1 MSKRRKMF
9 MGFIGLSVL
18 ILLGGGLYLA
28 HKNHEFQKEM
38 FRIVHSEEVRELI
51 EEDLRRKDPNALT
64 ENGKIRS
71 YKIDDSSIKHNPM
84 GGIMFNIIINDSI
97 SMVGKTGLQMD
108 GENGK
113 IRTVGM
119 SESAGLRAL
128 LESDD
133 K

>member
-1 MSKRRKMF
+1 MKQKHK
-9 MGFIGLSVL
+9 IILSVISL
-18 ILLGGGLYLA
+18 FVAACIGVGLYLA
-28 HKNHEFQKEM
+28 HKNQEFQNEM
-38 FRIVHSEEVRELI
+38 FRIVHSEEVKELI
-51 EEDLRRKDPNALT
+51 EEDLKRKDPNALT
-64 ENGKIRS
+64 DKGKIRS

-84 GGIMFNIIINDSI
+84 GGIMFHIIINDSI

-119 SESAGLRAL
+119 TESAGSRAL

>member
-1 MSKRRKMF
+1 MKKKHK
-9 MGFIGLSVL
+9 IILSVISL
-18 ILLGGGLYLA
+18 FVAACIGVGLYLA
-28 HKNHEFQKEM
+28 HKNQEFQNEM
-38 FRIVHSEEVRELI
+38 FRIVHSEEVRKLI
-51 EEDLRRKDPNALT
+51 EEDLKRKDPNALT

-119 SESAGLRAL
+119 SESAGLQAL

>member
-1 MSKRRKMF
+1 MSKRRNRI
-9 MGFIGLSVL
+9 MGLIGLSVL
-18 ILLGGGLYLA
+18 ILLGVGLYLA
-28 HKNHEFQKEM
+28 HKNQEFQNEM

-51 EEDLRRKDPNALT
+51 EEDLKRKDPNALT
-64 ENGKIRS
+64 DKGKIRS

-84 GGIMFNIIINDSI
+84 GGIMFHIIINDSI
-97 SMVGKTGLQMD
+97 SMVGKTGLRMD

-113 IRTVGM
+113 IRTDGM
-119 SESAGLRAL
+119 TESAGLRAL

>member
-1 MSKRRKMF
+1 MKKKHK
-9 MGFIGLSVL
+9 IILSVISL
-18 ILLGGGLYLA
+18 FVAACIGVGLYLA
-28 HKNHEFQKEM
+28 HKNQEFQNEM

-51 EEDLRRKDPNALT
+51 EEDLKRKDPNALT
-64 ENGKIRS
+64 DKGKIRS

-84 GGIMFNIIINDSI
+84 GGIMFHIIINDSI
-97 SMVGKTGLQMD
+97 SMVGKTGLRMY

-113 IRTVGM
+113 IRTDGM
-119 SESAGLRAL
+119 TESAGLRAL

>member
-1 MSKRRKMF
+1 MKKKHK
-9 MGFIGLSVL
+9 IILSVISL
-18 ILLGGGLYLA
+18 FVAACIGVGLYLA
-28 HKNHEFQKEM
+28 HKNQEFQNEM

-51 EEDLRRKDPNALT
+51 EEDLKRKDPNALT
-64 ENGKIRS
+64 DKGKIRS

-84 GGIMFNIIINDSI
+84 GGIMFHIIINDSI

-119 SESAGLRAL
+119 TESAGLRAL

>member
-1 MSKRRKMF
+1 MKKKHKIILSIISLF
-9 MGFIGLSVL
+9 VAACIGV
-18 ILLGGGLYLA
+18 GLYLA
-28 HKNHEFQKEM
+28 HKNQEFQNEM

-51 EEDLRRKDPNALT
+51 EEDLKRKDPNALT
-64 ENGKIRS
+64 DKGKIRT
-71 YKIDDSSIKHNPM
+71 YKIDDRSIKHNPM
-84 GGIMFNIIINDSI
+84 GGIMFHIIINDSI

-119 SESAGLRAL
+119 TESAGLRAL

>member
-1 MSKRRKMF
+1 MKKKHK
-9 MGFIGLSVL
+9 IILSVISL
-18 ILLGGGLYLA
+18 FVAACIGVGLYLA
-28 HKNHEFQKEM
+28 HKNQEFQNEM

-51 EEDLRRKDPNALT
+51 EEDLKRKDPNALT
-64 ENGKIRS
+64 DKGKIRS

-84 GGIMFNIIINDSI
+84 GGIMFHIIINDSI
-97 SMVGKTGLQMD
+97 SMVGKTGLRMD

-113 IRTVGM
+113 IHTDGM
-119 SESAGLRAL
+119 TESAGLQAL

>member
-1 MSKRRKMF
+1 MKKKHK
-9 MGFIGLSVL
+9 IVLSVVSL
-18 ILLGGGLYLA
+18 FVAACIGVGLYLA
-28 HKNHEFQKEM
+28 HKNQEFQNEM

-51 EEDLRRKDPNALT
+51 EEDLKRKDPDALT
-64 ENGKIRS
+64 DKGKIRS
-71 YKIDDSSIKHNPM
+71 YKIDDASIRHNPM
-84 GGIMFNIIINDSI
+84 GGIMFDIIVNDSI
-97 SMVGKTGLQMD
+97 SMVGKTGLRMD

-119 SESAGLRAL
+119 TESAGLRAL

>member
-1 MSKRRKMF
+1 MKKKHK
-9 MGFIGLSVL
+9 IILSVISL
-18 ILLGGGLYLA
+18 FVAVCIGVGLYLA
-28 HKNHEFQKEM
+28 HKNQEFQNEM
-38 FRIVHSEEVRELI
+38 FRIVHSEEVRKLI
-51 EEDLRRKDPNALT
+51 EEDLRRKDPHALT
-64 ENGKIRS
+64 DKGKIRS

-84 GGIMFNIIINDSI
+84 GGIMFHIIINDSI

-113 IRTVGM
+113 IRTDGM

>member
-1 MSKRRKMF
+1 MKQKHK
-9 MGFIGLSVL
+9 IILSVISL
-18 ILLGGGLYLA
+18 FVAACIGVGLYLA
-28 HKNHEFQKEM
+28 HKNQEFQNEM

-51 EEDLRRKDPNALT
+51 EEDLKRKDPDALIDK
-64 ENGKIRS
+64 GKIRS
-71 YKIDDSSIKHNPM
+71 YKIDYRSIKHNPM

-113 IRTVGM
+113 IRTDGM
-119 SESAGLRAL
+119 TESAGLRAL

>member
-1 MSKRRKMF
+1 MKQKHK
-9 MGFIGLSVL
+9 IILSVISL
-18 ILLGGGLYLA
+18 FVAACIGVGLYLA
-28 HKNHEFQKEM
+28 HKNQEFQNEM

-51 EEDLRRKDPNALT
+51 EEDLKRKDPNALT
-64 ENGKIRS
+64 DKGKIRS

-97 SMVGKTGLQMD
+97 SMVGKTGLRMD

>member
-1 MSKRRKMF
+1 MSKRRNRI
-9 MGFIGLSVL
+9 MGLIGLSVL
-18 ILLGGGLYLA
+18 ILLGVGLYLA
-28 HKNHEFQKEM
+28 HKNQEFQNEM
-38 FRIVHSEEVRELI
+38 FRIVHSEEVKELI
-51 EEDLRRKDPNALT
+51 EEDLKRKDPNALT
-64 ENGKIRS
+64 DKGKIRS

-84 GGIMFNIIINDSI
+84 GGIMFHIIINDSI
-97 SMVGKTGLQMD
+97 SMVGKTGLRMD